1 MIGVVRDFLSSA
13 LSHKPKVV
21 TPSSRLLFLMPN
33 DVFLVFA
40 ILFLLPDKTAIS
52 PLSYNAP
59 YRLLKMA

>member
-1 MIGVVRDFLSSA
+1 
-13 LSHKPKVV
+13 
-21 TPSSRLLFLMPN
+21 MPN

-40 ILFLLPDKTAIS
+40 ILLLFLLPDKSAIS